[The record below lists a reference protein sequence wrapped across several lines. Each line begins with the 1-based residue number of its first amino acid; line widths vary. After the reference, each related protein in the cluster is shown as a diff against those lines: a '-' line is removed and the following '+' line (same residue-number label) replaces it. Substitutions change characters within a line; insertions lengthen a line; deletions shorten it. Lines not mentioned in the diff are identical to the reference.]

1 MFETLSIK
9 LEAICFMREC
19 VVTRMLLLL
28 LLFLVIYFVYG
39 LLYFDHY
46 SSVAW
51 FRLNAFFYLLS
62 SFSFF
67 LCTQLD
73 ADVQCSD
80 FNSLCSTL
88 SLSLHLSCVAL
99 SLSPFIYFSFLGPV
113 RQFSWYRLSKC
124 EVKIS
129 YNLVVLLS
137 LVFPRLHKINEIV
150 SLQHVFTK
158 LFDIENLF
166 RLVQLFFLCVLKRED
181 NKQAGR
187 QAGR

>member
-1 MFETLSIK
+1 
-9 LEAICFMREC
+9 MR
-19 VVTRMLLLL
+19 
-28 LLFLVIYFVYG
+28 FFIYCRHFP
-39 LLYFDHY
+39 
-46 SSVAW
+46 
-51 FRLNAFFYLLS
+51 
-62 SFSFF
+62 SFF
-67 LCTQLD
+67 ARSWTLT
-73 ADVQCSD
+73 
-80 FNSLCSTL
+80 FNVRILIHCALL
-88 SLSLHLSCVAL
+88 SLSLSPSLVRRTL

-166 RLVQLFFLCVLKRED
+166 RLVQLFFLCVLKREN

-187 QAGR
+187 QADEKNICETQNNVSCE

>member
-1 MFETLSIK
+1 
-9 LEAICFMREC
+9 MR
-19 VVTRMLLLL
+19 
-28 LLFLVIYFVYG
+28 FFIYCRHFP
-39 LLYFDHY
+39 
-46 SSVAW
+46 
-51 FRLNAFFYLLS
+51 
-62 SFSFF
+62 SFF
-67 LCTQLD
+67 ARSWTLT
-73 ADVQCSD
+73 
-80 FNSLCSTL
+80 FNVRILIHCALL
-88 SLSLHLSCVAL
+88 SLSLSPSLVRRTL

-166 RLVQLFFLCVLKRED
+166 RLVQLFFLRSKERE
-181 NKQAGR
+181 QQTGR
-187 QAGR
+187 QAGRRKKYMRNPE